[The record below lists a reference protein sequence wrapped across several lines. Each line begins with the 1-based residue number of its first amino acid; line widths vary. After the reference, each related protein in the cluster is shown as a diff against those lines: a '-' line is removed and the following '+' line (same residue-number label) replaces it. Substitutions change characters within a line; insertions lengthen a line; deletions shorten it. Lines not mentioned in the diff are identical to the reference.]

1 MPSIASSARL
11 RRLFATSI
19 LARLPLEMLSIGL
32 LVHAQHLTGSFAA
45 AGVVTGVYAIALGV
59 GGPLLGQLVDRRGQT
74 SVLLAGATVAA
85 ALLGAI
91 AVQPVGASL
100 AVLLALTAGIG
111 LATPPVGA
119 CLRTQLPALLSDP
132 GAVRAAY
139 ALEASVVELTFI
151 FGPPLALCIGA
162 LWSTGAALA
171 AGGIVLL
178 LATTA
183 FAAQPASRSWRPAP
197 APRRPRGGSLR
208 APAMRTLVIVLI
220 AVGMLLGADEVAVV
234 AAAKTL
240 DSTTA
245 AAPLLAVWGVGSFAG
260 GLLATRLGG
269 GARTAAGL
277 ALVLGALTAGHLA
290 LIPAAGSVVALGGVL
305 LLAGATIAP
314 TEGTIYAMVDRATP
328 AATMTEA
335 FAWLATAMAVGGAV
349 GAAGG
354 GQLVD
359 RAGPTAG
366 FALAGG
372 AGAFAALATILRSRT
387 IMPSRHA
394 PESAG
399 AGADRQLGHRAGTTL
414 ELDDG
419 RPRRMTLTID
429 AASLHTGISRRDKHL
444 RSGDFFDTAGHP
456 EVSFRST
463 SVSDTADNRVR
474 VEGELDAAGARLAMT
489 LEPTIHLT
497 SDRLEV
503 DVTTTVDQRQLGM
516 TWSPLGMTRSSVTV
530 TVHACLRRQS

>member
-1 MPSIASSARL
+1 MHSIASSADL

-19 LARLPLEMLSIGL
+19 LARLPLAMLSIGL

-74 SVLLAGATVAA
+74 SVLLASATVAA
-85 ALLGAI
+85 GLLVAI

-100 AVLLALTAGIG
+100 AVLLPLAAGIG
-111 LATPPVGA
+111 LAEPPVGA

-132 GAVRAAY
+132 SAVRAAY

-151 FGPPLALCIGA
+151 FGPPLALCIGG

-183 FAAQPASRSWRPAP
+183 FAAQPASRNWRPAP
-197 APRRPRGGSLR
+197 AGRRSRGGALR

-220 AVGMLLGADEVAVV
+220 AVGVLLGADEVAVV

-245 AAPLLAVWGVGSFAG
+245 AAPLLALWGVGSFAG
-260 GLLATRLGG
+260 GLLAARLGG
-269 GARTAAGL
+269 GARSATGL
-277 ALVLGALTAGHLA
+277 ALVLGALTAGNLA

-305 LLAGATIAP
+305 LLAGGAVAP
-314 TEGTIYAMVDRATP
+314 TEATIYAMVDHATP

-349 GAAGG
+349 GAASAGLLVNGG
-354 GQLVD
+354 
-359 RAGPTAG
+359 GPTAG
-366 FALAGG
+366 LAFAGG
-372 AGAFAALATILRSRT
+372 ASALAVLTTILRSRT
-387 IMPSRHA
+387 LA
-394 PESAG
+394 
-399 AGADRQLGHRAGTTL
+399 
-414 ELDDG
+414 
-419 RPRRMTLTID
+419 PRRASVITLNDTDID
-429 AASLHTGISRRDKHL
+429 EQLAQQTAA
-444 RSGDFFDTAGHP
+444 
-456 EVSFRST
+456 
-463 SVSDTADNRVR
+463 
-474 VEGELDAAGARLAMT
+474 
-489 LEPTIHLT
+489 
-497 SDRLEV
+497 
-503 DVTTTVDQRQLGM
+503 
-516 TWSPLGMTRSSVTV
+516 
-530 TVHACLRRQS
+530 

>member
-1 MPSIASSARL
+1 MHSIASSAGL

-19 LARLPLEMLSIGL
+19 LARLPLAMLSIGL

-74 SVLLAGATVAA
+74 SVLLASATVAA
-85 ALLGAI
+85 GLLVAI

-100 AVLLALTAGIG
+100 AVLLPLAAGIG
-111 LATPPVGA
+111 LAEPPVGA

-132 GAVRAAY
+132 SAVRAAY

-151 FGPPLALCIGA
+151 FGPPLALCIGG

-183 FAAQPASRSWRPAP
+183 FAAQPASRNWRPAP
-197 APRRPRGGSLR
+197 AGRRSRGGSLR

-220 AVGMLLGADEVAVV
+220 AVGVLLGADEVAVV

-245 AAPLLAVWGVGSFAG
+245 AAPLLALWGVGSFAG
-260 GLLATRLGG
+260 GLLAARLGG
-269 GARTAAGL
+269 GARTATGL
-277 ALVLGALTAGHLA
+277 ALVLGALTAGNLA
-290 LIPAAGSVVALGGVL
+290 LIPAAGSVVALAGVL
-305 LLAGATIAP
+305 LLAGGAVAP
-314 TEGTIYAMVDRATP
+314 TEATIYAMVDHATP

-349 GAAGG
+349 GAASAGL
-354 GQLVD
+354 LVN
-359 RAGPTAG
+359 RGGPTAG

-372 AGAFAALATILRSRT
+372 ASALAVLITILRSRT
-387 IMPSRHA
+387 LA
-394 PESAG
+394 
-399 AGADRQLGHRAGTTL
+399 
-414 ELDDG
+414 
-419 RPRRMTLTID
+419 PRRASVITLTD
-429 AASLHTGISRRDKHL
+429 TDTDEQLAQQTAA
-444 RSGDFFDTAGHP
+444 
-456 EVSFRST
+456 
-463 SVSDTADNRVR
+463 
-474 VEGELDAAGARLAMT
+474 
-489 LEPTIHLT
+489 
-497 SDRLEV
+497 
-503 DVTTTVDQRQLGM
+503 
-516 TWSPLGMTRSSVTV
+516 
-530 TVHACLRRQS
+530 